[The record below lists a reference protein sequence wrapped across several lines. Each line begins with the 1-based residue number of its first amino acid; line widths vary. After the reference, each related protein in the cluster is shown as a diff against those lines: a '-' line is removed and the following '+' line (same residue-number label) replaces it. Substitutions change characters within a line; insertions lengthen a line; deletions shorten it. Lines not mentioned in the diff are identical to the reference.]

1 MRYITTVATGT
12 LLCAALFSSCTCHK
26 QVSEPEASKFEAP
39 SGFHASGIK
48 ITPMRRVE
56 APAVTPVVPKT
67 PEVVAQAQRTP
78 PSEVPPDF
86 PPDMPIYKD
95 ASISEIQDL
104 ANQAHNVVFKSADSV
119 PDIYN
124 FYYRQLSSKGW
135 QVTQQV
141 QREKHAFIS
150 FRKGDMIAHLTIA
163 EDIRNPGKQVIAIMY
178 EQEKPLPFEEF

>member
-1 MRYITTVATGT
+1 MRNITTVAGGM
-12 LLCAALFSSCTCHK
+12 LVSAALFSSCTCHK
-26 QVSEPEASKFEAP
+26 EVSQPASKFEAP
-39 SGFHASGIK
+39 SGFHASGVK

-56 APAVTPVVPKT
+56 APVVTPVVPTT

-78 PSEVPPDF
+78 PADVPPDF

-95 ASISEIQDL
+95 ASISEVQDL
-104 ANQAHNVVFKSADSV
+104 ANQAHNVVFKSGDSV

-124 FYYRQLSSKGW
+124 FYFKQLSSTGW

-141 QREKHAFIS
+141 QRDKHAFIS

-163 EDIRNPGKQVIAIMY
+163 EDVRNPGQQVIAIMY